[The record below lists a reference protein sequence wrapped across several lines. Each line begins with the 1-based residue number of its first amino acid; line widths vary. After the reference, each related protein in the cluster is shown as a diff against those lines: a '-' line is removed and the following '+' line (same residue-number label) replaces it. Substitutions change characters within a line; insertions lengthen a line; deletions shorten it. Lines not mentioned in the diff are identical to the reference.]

1 MFITVFTV
9 ILIIAAIFFINIKIK
24 IHFCLALSEFR
35 IELTVAGIK
44 IKIKNKEESTEKNKF
59 VRDIV
64 LFITEHI
71 KVVYFKL
78 NVLLGLDDAFADV
91 IAVQLVRNTF
101 AAVYCLFKNAFTK
114 RTRLFVNIMPA
125 FNQAV
130 LNLDFDCI
138 ISVRA
143 GYIITAYIRH
153 YYNIIKNKI
162 RRLFT

>member
-9 ILIIAAIFFINIKIK
+9 ILITAAVFFINIKIK
-24 IHFCLALSEFR
+24 IHFCLALSEFNL
-35 IELTVAGIK
+35 ELTVSGIK
-44 IKIKNKEESTEKNKF
+44 IKIKQKKKSAVNNKIDRN
-59 VRDIV
+59 IV
-64 LFITEHI
+64 MFIAEHI
-71 KVVYFKL
+71 KVGYFKL

-125 FNQAV
+125 FNQTV